1 MFTEKSITEKSISS
15 SINDDR
21 SKYVTSKSKN
31 IFKKINYIFN
41 WFNELDKKTEDS
53 NQLKFLA
60 TPQFI
65 NSEK

>member
-1 MFTEKSITEKSISS
+1 MFTDKSITEKSISS

-53 NQLKFLA
+53 N
-60 TPQFI
+60 
-65 NSEK
+65 

>member
-1 MFTEKSITEKSISS
+1 MFTEKYITEKSISS

-53 NQLKFLA
+53 NQLKLLA

-65 NSEK
+65 YNEK

>member
-53 NQLKFLA
+53 NQLKLLA

>member
-53 NQLKFLA
+53 NQLKLLA
-60 TPQFI
+60 APQFI